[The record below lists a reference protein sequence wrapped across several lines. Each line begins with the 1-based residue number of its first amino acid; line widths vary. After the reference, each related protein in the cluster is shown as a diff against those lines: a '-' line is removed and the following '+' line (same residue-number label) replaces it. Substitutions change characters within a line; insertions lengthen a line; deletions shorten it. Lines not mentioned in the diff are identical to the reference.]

1 MTSNIPSEILIAL
14 GANMPS
20 RAGPPAQTLKAALAA
35 LSAAGVEILKVSSF
49 YETAAWPDPADP
61 PFANAAASLQTSL
74 QPVAV
79 LELLHAIET
88 AFGRVRSL
96 KNAPRTLDLD
106 LIFLG
111 QETRATPALRL
122 PHPSAFY
129 RRFVLDPLIEVAP
142 DWVDPVRRITARQ
155 LHHRLTTRPFR
166 VACLGPIAPHV
177 VPQLAREF
185 PAADLTAYRSHD
197 EFPFAFREPPGDQD
211 GIDPLPLPALIVDLA
226 SQPVPELLRSSW
238 LDLWGHFTTP
248 HDTACDESAAIAR
261 LREVLASA
269 LGP

>member
-1 MTSNIPSEILIAL
+1 MSVAESDSLQPAAVAL
-14 GANMPS
+14 GANLGDP
-20 RAGPPAQTLKAALAA
+20 RRTLDDAIAALAA
-35 LSAAGVEILKVSSF
+35 IPSTRFLRNSRWI
-49 YETAAWPDPADP
+49 ETAAVGPAAP
-61 PFANAAASLQTSL
+61 PFVNGAALLETSL
-74 QPVAV
+74 SPESLLA
-79 LELLHAIET
+79 ELQAIET
-88 AFGRVRSL
+88 RFGRARPSRW
-96 KNAPRTLDLD
+96 APRTLDLD

-185 PAADLTAYRSHD
+185 PAVDLTAYRSHD
-197 EFPFAFREPPGDQD
+197 EFPSAFREPPGDQD